1 MELYYAPIVLTVC
14 LLLGGLPLI
23 AWITYALTGKNL
35 RELGTGNVG
44 VQAAFYHGGKLVGIL
59 SVLSEAFKGIAAV
72 LLARSLFPNHPVWE
86 LIALIALV
94 AGRYWF
100 SKGAGTT
107 NVVWGVV
114 VHDPEVAGLV
124 FLIGGISFTIFREQQ
139 RGKIAILV
147 LFPLIMG
154 LMHSVRDH
162 RVLAAIALSALLAWI
177 YRQMEDDLDLPAAN
191 TSPENR
197 KLFRFFR
204 GDRAVMSLDRPLEAY
219 QAGGK
224 AATLSQ
230 LKRWGYPVPPGW
242 VLPPGDDPVPLL
254 KFLSPSPEKP
264 LAVRSS
270 AIEEDSQRASAAGQ
284 YETVLNVT
292 SRESLASAI
301 STCRSSAERP
311 HAVGYRQSQHLQTN
325 AMAVLVQEQI
335 QGVFSGVAFSRDP
348 LVRQGDSVLIEALT
362 GSASQVVSGQTT
374 PQRFRVYVPNELVD
388 NSSWVLPEDV
398 DLEIE
403 GESPDA
409 SPQLIQ
415 QVAFLARHIEQQY
428 HGIPQDIEWTYDG
441 DRLWV
446 LQSRPITTLLPIW
459 TRKIAAEVIPGLIR
473 PLTWSINR
481 PLTCGVWGNIFT
493 IVLGDDRARGLDFN
507 ETATLHFSQA
517 YFNASLLAEIFRRMG
532 LPETSLEFLTRG
544 TKLGK
549 PPWTST
555 LRNIP
560 GLWRLL
566 RREMRLV
573 KDFKRNHRQLL
584 VPTLL
589 QLQRDRLENMSE
601 TELLERVDRIL
612 HALQQ
617 TTYYNILAPLSLSL
631 RRSVLRVK
639 PENLDNSK
647 QPEVAVTRSLQEL
660 ADNARHLLPP
670 LEPETDSAALFANL
684 AEMNDGGVI
693 LDQFDRIVQR
703 YGYLSEVAT
712 DIAVPTW
719 QEDPQPLRRLF
730 TQLLLSGETTVNQSA
745 SQLDTISSSSKR
757 QGMFDDWSFSWRVS
771 AVQKRLNLKGQ
782 VAKTYNRLLAHLRW
796 TFLAF
801 GDRWV
806 RAGIL
811 SEVDD
816 IFFLELAEI
825 RRLVAGDEQLQHY
838 ILSLLRDRRDRWQ
851 DDGEMQPPPSVVYG
865 PEPPRILSL
874 PKTVTRTLRGIAAS
888 PGQAEGIVKVVT
900 SLQSMP
906 PRLDQPT
913 IFVVP
918 YTDAGWVP
926 ILSQAAGIVASVGGI
941 LSHGAILAR
950 EYGIPAVMDVEN
962 ATKLLQDGWRVRID
976 GETGT
981 VDILAT
987 ETTNS
992 DFLSSEADR

>member
-1 MELYYAPIVLTVC
+1 LELYYAPIVLIVC
-14 LLLGGLPLI
+14 PLLGGLPLI
-23 AWITYALTGKNL
+23 AWITYALTGKKL
-35 RELGTGNVG
+35 QQLGTGNVG
-44 VQAAFYHGGKLVGIL
+44 VQAAFYHGGTLVGVL
-59 SVLSEAFKGIAAV
+59 AVLSEAFKGIAAV
-72 LLARSLFPNHPVWE
+72 WLARSLFPTTPVWE
-86 LIALIALV
+86 LVALMALV

-100 SKGAGTT
+100 GKGAGTT

-114 VHDPEVAGLV
+114 VHDPIVAGLV
-124 FLIGGISFTIFREQQ
+124 FLIGGISFTIFRERQ
-139 RGKIAILV
+139 RGKIAVLV
-147 LFPLIMG
+147 LFPLMMG
-154 LMHSVRDH
+154 LMHNPRDH
-162 RVLAAIALSALLAWI
+162 RVFAAMALSSLLAWI
-177 YRQMEDDLDLPAAN
+177 YRQLEDDLDLPAEN
-191 TSPENR
+191 TTPENR

-204 GDRAVMSLDRPLEAY
+204 GDRAIMSLDRSLEVD

-230 LKRWGYPVPPGW
+230 LKRWGYPVPSGW

-254 KFLSPSPEKP
+254 KFLSPSEEKP

-311 HAVGYRQSQHLQTN
+311 HAVGYRQSQQLRTD

-348 LVRQGDSVLIEALT
+348 LLRQGDSVLIEALA
-362 GSASQVVSGQTT
+362 GSPSQVVSGQTT
-374 PQRFRVYVPNELVD
+374 PQRFRASVPNELVD
-388 NSSWVLPEDV
+388 DRSWVLPEDV
-398 DLEIE
+398 DLPVE
-403 GESPDA
+403 GESQEA
-409 SPQLIQ
+409 SPRLIQ

-459 TRKIAAEVIPGLIR
+459 TRKIAAEVIPGVIR

-493 IVLGDDRARGLDFN
+493 IVLGDRARGLDFN

-517 YFNASLLAEIFRRMG
+517 YFNASLLADIFRRMG
-532 LPETSLEFLTRG
+532 LPAESLEFLTRG
-544 TKLGK
+544 SKLGK

-555 LRNIP
+555 VRNIP

-573 KDFKRNHRQLL
+573 EDFKRDHRRLL
-584 VPTLL
+584 APTLL
-589 QLQRDRLENMSE
+589 QLRRDGGYGTGHRLDRMSE
-601 TELLERVDRIL
+601 RELLERVDRIL
-612 HALQQ
+612 QALQT

-631 RRSVLRVK
+631 RRSLLRVK
-639 PENLDNSK
+639 PENLNNSK
-647 QPEVAVTRSLQEL
+647 LPEVAVTRSLQEL
-660 ADNARHLLPP
+660 ADNARHLLGE
-670 LEPETDSAALFANL
+670 LEPETDAASLFATL
-684 AEMNDGGVI
+684 AEMSDGGVI
-693 LDQFDRIVQR
+693 LEQFDRIVQR

-730 TQLLLSGETTVNQSA
+730 AQQLISGETTVNQTA
-745 SQLDTISSSSKR
+745 TETISSPQR
-757 QGMFDDWSFSWRVS
+757 QRFGNWSFSWRVS

-782 VAKTYNRLLAHLRW
+782 VAKSYNRLLAHLRW
-796 TFLAF
+796 TFLAI

-806 RAGIL
+806 QRGIL
-811 SEVDD
+811 SEADD

-825 RRLVAGDEQLQHY
+825 RRLVAGDEQLQQY
-838 ILSLLRDRRDRWQ
+838 SLSLLRDRRDRVNR
-851 DDGEMQPPPSVVYG
+851 DGEMQPPPSVVYG
-865 PEPPRILSL
+865 NDPPKTFSL
-874 PKTVTRTLRGIAAS
+874 PKPATQTMRGIGAS
-888 PGQAEGIVKVVT
+888 PGQAEGMVQVVT
-900 SLQSMP
+900 SLQAMP
-906 PRLDQPT
+906 PLDQPT
-913 IFVVP
+913 ILVVP

-926 ILSQAAGIVASVGGI
+926 ILSRAAGIVASVGGI
-941 LSHGAILAR
+941 LSHGAIVAR
-950 EYGIPAVMDVEN
+950 EYGIPAVMDVED
-962 ATKLLQDGWRVRID
+962 ATRRLQNGWRVRID
-976 GETGT
+976 GTKGT
-981 VDILAT
+981 VDILET
-987 ETTNS
+987 ESHETTES
-992 DFLSSEADR
+992 